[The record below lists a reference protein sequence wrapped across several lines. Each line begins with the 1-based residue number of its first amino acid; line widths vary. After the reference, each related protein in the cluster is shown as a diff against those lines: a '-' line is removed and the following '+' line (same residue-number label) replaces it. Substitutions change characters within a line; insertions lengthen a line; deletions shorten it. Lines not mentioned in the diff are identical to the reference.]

1 MSLSN
6 YLNGANSVESDEEY
20 WRQLRILGNN
30 PQIAEHT
37 KYSGIEKIGGKW
49 RYLIYSEKR
58 YRAEHNEIIIA
69 VGLLLFIVV
78 SMLL

>member
-1 MSLSN
+1 M
-6 YLNGANSVESDEEY
+6 EDEEY
-20 WRQLRILGNN
+20 LQSLRILGNN
-30 PQIAEHT
+30 PQIAEGT
-37 KYSGIEKIGGKW
+37 KYSGLERIKGKW
-49 RYLIYSEKR
+49 YYLLFSEKR